1 MKGTATASV
10 PSPTTSI
17 LSVMSRD
24 LTYQT
29 RDVISTSH
37 IIDLVAENYLSLYRQ
52 NSSVNVDLWSEECN
66 QDTENDVIL
75 VDKVPNKILDPHHE
89 SFEWIF
95 GKSPKFSKEFEVSG
109 NVYTVNVEKGLVRG
123 VNDTENCELV
133 GQRYDP
139 EVIYQF
145 LTQDHIEN
153 IS

>member
-17 LSVMSRD
+17 LSAMSRD
-24 LTYQT
+24 LTNQT
-29 RDVISTSH
+29 CDVISTAH

-52 NSSVNVDLWSEECN
+52 NPSVNVDLWSEECN
-66 QDTENDVIL
+66 QDTESDVIL
-75 VDKVPNKILDPHHE
+75 VDKVPDKILDPHHE

-95 GKSPKFSKEFEVSG
+95 GKSPKFSKEFEFSG
-109 NVYTVNVEKGLVRG
+109 NVYTVNVEKGLVKR

-133 GQRYDP
+133 GRRYDP
-139 EVIYQF
+139 EVIHQF
-145 LTQDHIEN
+145 LTQDHLKN